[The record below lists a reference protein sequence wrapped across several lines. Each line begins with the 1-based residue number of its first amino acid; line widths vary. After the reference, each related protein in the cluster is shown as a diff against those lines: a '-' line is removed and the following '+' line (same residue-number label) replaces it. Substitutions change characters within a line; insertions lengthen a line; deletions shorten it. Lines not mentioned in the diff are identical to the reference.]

1 MNKLISFRSTFRKL
15 RRCLWLLAV
24 LQSLSLFAQTGNE
37 RVLGDQ
43 YFNSGE
49 YEKAIEVYDKVMD
62 RDPFSV
68 YNNYF
73 KSLLALKRY
82 DDAEKLARKMSK
94 RMPTHLSYVAD
105 MGYVYQLSG
114 DLSKA
119 EETYQK
125 ALKALQ
131 PDQGQ
136 VLILANS
143 YVMRQDWTHAIDVY
157 EAGKKMLKGVYS
169 FNFELAEVYYQK
181 GDSQKMI
188 DEYLNAVAE
197 NPMNQQNVLNIL
209 QARVGYDP
217 ESGRSELLRQSLL
230 RRIQREPAQTVFSEM
245 LIWLFVQQKDFES
258 ATAQAK
264 ALDKRLKEDGVRLMS
279 IASMAAA
286 NQQYD
291 VAIRD
296 YQYVIE
302 KGVDGPNYVQA
313 RMELLDVSN
322 KKLTASNTYT
332 KEDLLLL
339 EKEYVTTL
347 TELGKNARTVSL
359 MRGLAHLRAFYLDQT
374 DTAISNLDE
383 ALLVPNVS
391 RQLQADCKLELGDI
405 LLFTGNVWD
414 SDLLYAQVDK
424 DFKNDPL
431 GQEAKFRSARLDY
444 FRGDFL
450 WAQAQLDVLK
460 SATSQLIANDALY
473 LSLLISDN
481 IGYDS
486 TFDALNLYAKADLL
500 KYRNKNKEALV
511 VLDSLLL
518 LYPDHSLIDETWFKK
533 AEIMDVLRNWSDE
546 DSLYAQVVAMGEE
559 SVLADDALF
568 RRAELQETKLM
579 NKEKAMELYQQL
591 LTQFP
596 GSLYTVEARKR
607 FRALRGDILN

>member
-136 VLILANS
+136 VLILANA

-157 EAGKKMLKGVYS
+157 EVGKKMLKGVYS

>member
-1 MNKLISFRSTFRKL
+1 LNKLISFRSTFRKL

-157 EAGKKMLKGVYS
+157 EVGKKMLKGVYS

-546 DSLYAQVVAMGEE
+546 DSLYAQVVAMG
-559 SVLADDALF
+559 
-568 RRAELQETKLM
+568 
-579 NKEKAMELYQQL
+579 
-591 LTQFP
+591 
-596 GSLYTVEARKR
+596 
-607 FRALRGDILN
+607 

>member
-157 EAGKKMLKGVYS
+157 EVGKKMLKGVYS

>member
-136 VLILANS
+136 VLILANA

-157 EAGKKMLKGVYS
+157 ESGKKMLKGVYS